1 MIKAGVKTYLSINHS
16 GTLMISGEWG
26 SGKSYFVK
34 HELLP
39 YISTIE
45 WSAKEDESSSFTGEI
60 LKIVHNSSF
69 DKAKFFPVMVSVF
82 GKNKTSEIEASIIEY
97 WLNKNTNGT
106 VEKLE
111 KISDGIGKLWNR
123 SEKLKSWFDMSEVLD
138 FKPKIKINELPR
150 NTVIILDDLE
160 RVSEDIQD
168 VDLMGFINNLSE
180 NLGFKVILIANE
192 EYFDDQHK
200 KQQEFK
206 EKVIEKTLKFNVDVV
221 NVSRSIIEGY
231 GDDEFSSFMS
241 GEHITNSLNLDSEFA
256 KRNQSYLRDLSN
268 LRTLK
273 FAISHFYSVFNE
285 LVKYHREIIQK
296 DVIENELLEF
306 CWFTILALSLELKK
320 NNISCINLR
329 GLDKFFYLD
338 SMSINLDLG
347 DDLSDENNSSE
358 TQRFENN
365 DIEYCKW
372 FYEFYFRSRGLGI
385 HPIASPELIH
395 YILKGQS
402 VNIQNFHQEYIR
414 DKQALSPAT
423 SPADN
428 VLEKFRTEFLSMSNP
443 DVAKN
448 IKELYQVC
456 LTGDFCELSSF
467 INAGIYLYCFI
478 TLLPD
483 KTEEDIMTVLKT
495 GVAHWFEKYQLND
508 YSKSRFEMLS
518 GMIDPKMMWLY
529 DYIKQIVQRQEAHE
543 HEQKLQELLSLFS
556 TDTRMFCAEICPQAF
571 SQMNSY
577 GITHFM
583 NHPIL
588 NLLSV
593 ESLTAKIKE
602 MSISDA
608 SALSEL
614 AKHRYDIDT
623 NKSILESERIFWVRL
638 ENGIKEYNG
647 DNTAGIIMA
656 RKMLSPLCAKFCK
669 K

>member
-1 MIKAGVKTYLSINHS
+1 MIKTGVKTYLSISHS
-16 GTLMISGEWG
+16 GSLMISGEWG

-45 WSAKEDESSSFTGEI
+45 WLDKEDELSSFTGEI

-69 DKAKFFPVMVSVF
+69 NKGNFFPVMVSVF
-82 GKNKTSEIEASIIEY
+82 GKNKTSEIEDSIIEY

-111 KISDGIGKLWNR
+111 KISEGIGKLWNR
-123 SEKLKSWFDMSEVLD
+123 SEKLKSWFDMSEVLNL
-138 FKPKIKINELPR
+138 KPKLKINELPR

-192 EYFDDQHK
+192 EYFDKQHK

-206 EKVIEKTLKFNVDVV
+206 EKVIEKTLKFSADVV

-231 GDDEFSSFMS
+231 GDEKFSSFMS
-241 GEHITNSLNLDSEFA
+241 RENIINSLDLDSEFA

-273 FAISHFYSVFNE
+273 FAISHFYSIFNE
-285 LVKYHREIIQK
+285 LLKYNRDIIQE

-320 NNISCINLR
+320 NNISCVNFR

-338 SMSINLDLG
+338 SMTINLNLG
-347 DDLSDENNSSE
+347 DDLSDEDDSSA
-358 TQRFENN
+358 TQESKN
-365 DIEYCKW
+365 DDTEYCKW
-372 FYEFYFRSRGLGI
+372 FYEFYYRSRGLGI
-385 HPIASPELIH
+385 QPIASPELIY
-395 YILKGQS
+395 YILRGKG
-402 VNIQNFHQEYIR
+402 VNIQIFYQEYVR
-414 DKQALSPAT
+414 DKQALNPVAN
-423 SPADN
+423 PADSI
-428 VLEKFRTEFLSMSNP
+428 LEKFRTGFLSMSNK
-443 DVAKN
+443 DVAEN
-448 IKELYQVC
+448 IEELYQAC

-467 INAGIYLYCFI
+467 INAGVYLYCFI

-483 KTEEDIMTVLKT
+483 KTEENVILTLKT
-495 GVAHWFEKYQLND
+495 GVDHWFEKYQLND

-529 DYIKQIVQRQEAHE
+529 DYIESIIQHQEHQLHEKQ
-543 HEQKLQELLSLFS
+543 LYELLRLFS
-556 TDTRMFCAEICPQAF
+556 TDTRKFCAEICPQAF
-571 SQMNSY
+571 SQMHSY

-588 NLLSV
+588 NLLS
-593 ESLTAKIKE
+593 EDTLNAKIKE

-614 AKHRYDIDT
+614 AKHRYDIDA
-623 NKSILESERIFWVRL
+623 NKSVLVLERIFWERL
-638 ENGIKEYNG
+638 ENGLREYNS

-656 RKMLSPLCAKFCK
+656 RKTLSPLCAKLCSK
-669 K
+669 

>member
-1 MIKAGVKTYLSINHS
+1 MIKTGVKTYLSICHS

-45 WSAKEDESSSFTGEI
+45 WSPKEDDSSSFTGEI

-69 DKAKFFPVMVSVF
+69 DKGKFFPVMVSIF
-82 GKNKTSEIEASIIEY
+82 GKNKTSEIEDSIIEC

-111 KISDGIGKLWNR
+111 KISDGISKLWNR
-123 SEKLKSWFDMSEVLD
+123 SEKLKSWFDMSDILD
-138 FKPKIKINELPR
+138 LKPKLKINELPK

-160 RVSEDIQD
+160 RVSEDIKD

-180 NLGFKVILIANE
+180 NLGFKVIIIANE

-200 KQQEFK
+200 KQQDFK
-206 EKVIEKTLKFNVDVV
+206 EKVIEKTLKFNADVV

-241 GEHITNSLNLDSEFA
+241 REHITNSLDLDSEFA
-256 KRNQSYLRDLSN
+256 KRNQSYLHDLSN

-273 FAISHFYSVFNE
+273 FAISHFYSIFIE
-285 LVKYHREIIQK
+285 LTKYNRKVIQE
-296 DVIENELLEF
+296 DISENELLDF

-320 NNISCINLR
+320 NNISCVKFR

-347 DDLSDENNSSE
+347 DDLSDEDDSSA
-358 TQRFENN
+358 TQESQH
-365 DIEYCKW
+365 DDTEYCKR

-385 HPIASPELIH
+385 LPIASPELIR
-395 YILKGQS
+395 YILRGQS
-402 VNIQNFHQEYIR
+402 VNLQNLYQEYLR

-423 SPADN
+423 NIADN
-428 VLEKFRTEFLSMSNP
+428 ILEKFRTGFLSMSNT

-448 IKELYQVC
+448 IEELYQVC

-467 INAGIYLYCFI
+467 INAGVYLYSFI
-478 TLLPD
+478 TLLPG
-483 KTEEDIMTVLKT
+483 KTEENIMTTLKT
-495 GVAHWFEKYQLND
+495 GVDYWFEKNQLND
-508 YSKSRFEMLS
+508 YSKSRFEIIS

-529 DYIKQIVQRQEAHE
+529 DYIKSVVHHQEHKA
-543 HEQKLQELLSLFS
+543 HEQKLHDLLSLFS
-556 TDTRMFCAEICPQAF
+556 TDTRKFCAEICPQAF

-588 NLLSV
+588 NLIS
-593 ESLTAKIKE
+593 EDSLTAKIKE
-602 MSISDA
+602 MTISDA

-614 AKHRYDIDT
+614 AKHRYDIDA
-623 NKSILESERIFWVRL
+623 NKSVLLLERIFWERL
-638 ENGIKEYNG
+638 EYGIKENYG

-656 RKMLSPLCAKFCK
+656 SKMLSPLCTKLCQK
-669 K
+669 